1 MVRRR
6 PGPGTGVAELPA
18 AGVGS
23 PHSGRPGHDHRSGV
37 LPFHSP
43 YRDANSF
50 NANGDN
56 QVSQT
61 YGLYL
66 GSQLTTRLQF
76 YFEMFQGDG
85 ISNGTGPGRPDQW
98 GRHPPRCGAAG
109 QGPRGL
115 LPVPA
120 LSSRADKPRL
130 PIHPEPWLQPRSR
143 ARACLRWT
151 DPSEFLKGNHDSADP
166 RSKPKGRRFK
176 SDPQRALDNGVTQ
189 TELKG
194 LITHV
199 ASMPAGR
206 ARRTLAVLP
215 SRCSGRNSAAKISR
229 RSPSSRL
236 ARPSAVR

>member
-1 MVRRR
+1 MWASQTESHAEDPPLRL
-6 PGPGTGVAELPA
+6 PGWFADILAQAPESQSSRLPA
-18 AGVGS
+18 WVPRILGAQATII
-23 PHSGRPGHDHRSGV
+23 DQGV

-151 DPSEFLKGNHDSADP
+151 DPSEFLRETTTRLSRAQNPKVVGSNP
-166 RSKPKGRRFK
+166 TRRGRSITGRR
-176 SDPQRALDNGVTQ
+176 
-189 TELKG
+189 
-194 LITHV
+194 
-199 ASMPAGR
+199 
-206 ARRTLAVLP
+206 
-215 SRCSGRNSAAKISR
+215 
-229 RSPSSRL
+229 
-236 ARPSAVR
+236 RPS